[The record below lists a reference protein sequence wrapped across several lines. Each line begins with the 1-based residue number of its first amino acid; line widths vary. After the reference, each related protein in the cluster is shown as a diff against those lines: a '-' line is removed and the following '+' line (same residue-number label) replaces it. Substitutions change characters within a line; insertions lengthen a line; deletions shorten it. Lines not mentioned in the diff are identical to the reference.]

1 MSEKAE
7 LQRQI
12 AELTREL
19 ETVRE
24 ELKRLAAVDALT
36 GVASRR
42 VMDERLAAEAA
53 RVHRYGGVVSLV
65 FADIDGESPGEEV
78 MRSMGRLL
86 RGSVRETDLVARY
99 NAELFAI
106 MLPHTAAKD
115 ARLFVERLRRVLASQ
130 PELPAGG
137 RVTMSFGIAE
147 HSVGKEPSKLV
158 AAAAAALDQ
167 AKAGV
172 NKDL

>member
-65 FADIDGESPGEEV
+65 FAEIDGESPGEEV
-78 MRSMGRLL
+78 MRSTGRLL

-106 MLPHTAAKD
+106 MLPHTSARD
-115 ARLFVERLRRVLASQ
+115 ALVFIARLRRLLASQ
-130 PELPAGG
+130 PQSL
-137 RVTMSFGIAE
+137 TMSFGVAE
-147 HSVGKEPSKLV
+147 HTVGKEPSKLV
-158 AAAAAALDQ
+158 AGAAAALDQ
-167 AKAGV
+167 AKADV
-172 NKDL
+172 NKDM